1 MSEGAKH
8 GIKKIIAGV
17 SAAIAL
23 VLFACWISGLWS
35 RADVHSNGD
44 TAQRVTDDIHNAQDA
59 VNGAADSLDRAGDA
73 NKDAQNTAGDIEQ
86 GNKKLQDSA
95 GTSAEAIDRF
105 GTILE
110 EIRNKPA
117 KN

>member
-17 SAAIAL
+17 AAAIAL
-23 VLFACWISGLWS
+23 AFFTYWISSLWS
-35 RADVHSNGD
+35 RADVHSDGD
-44 TAQRVTDDIHNAQDA
+44 TAQRITDDIHNAQDA
-59 VNGAADSLDRAGDA
+59 VNGAADSLDRAEQS
-73 NKDAQNTAGDIEQ
+73 NQDAQDTAGDIEQ